1 MKQTIRIKV
10 ENGMILFLAVLSAVL
25 FALTFVPS
33 WTVEYQVM
41 TFLEMGRMVQR
52 AFSLI
57 LFFLS
62 FQLKKRKHS
71 AWKITMFVLILSIL
85 RCIPELGESPTH
97 RIAFVVDGLLLIGF
111 GIFRTDFCCPASKRS
126 RQEALLFLGASI
138 VGILINAGLGYHYLK
153 LAAQPSGSTVS
164 FWESFCKGAGM
175 IFGINGD
182 VMMSGADGI
191 GLIANPWAQRAESL
205 IFWFSWGCLLAAVLY
220 AVRPWLEAPSDSR
233 DIQHARTLLHLYGK
247 NPCSYLTLEEDKTL
261 YFGKK
266 VDGVI
271 PYGTVDDTV
280 IVNGDPVCADENFGA
295 LLAEFKEFCQK
306 SAYKLFFLG
315 LTDEYLEEYKKQGFG
330 IVKAGEEA
338 RFKLT
343 DYEISGKKGAK
354 MRMNINHA
362 VKAGITIKEYR
373 INEKRD
379 PEIEAGLMRV
389 SEEWLSEKKSGL
401 LTFTMGTVGLEN
413 PMDRRYFYAET
424 AEGKIVAF
432 VVFVPF
438 MAGNGY
444 MADVTRH
451 GNDAPGGVMETIIY
465 QAFQAFKEEG
475 IAYGSLGVAPLT
487 GLDGKSANPIEK
499 LLRFVYDNLNA
510 CYGFRDLYRAKEKY
524 SPTEWVPSYYAY
536 LPKVPTPDMFYA
548 VVKIQNPQ
556 GIMDYVRS
564 FLKERFQRK
573 KDERHSERQHS
584 EGQHSE
590 GQNKGQGK
598 GQDSGKS

>member
-10 ENGMILFLAVLSAVL
+10 EDGMILFLAVLSVIL
-25 FALTFVPS
+25 FGLTFVPA
-33 WTVEYQVM
+33 WTVEYRVM

-52 AFSLI
+52 AFSVI

-71 AWKITMFVLILSIL
+71 AWKITVFVLILSLL
-85 RCIPELGESPTH
+85 RCMAELTESPTH
-97 RIAFVVDGLLLIGF
+97 RIAFVINGLLLIGF
-111 GIFRTDFCCPASKRS
+111 CVFRTDFCCPASKRS
-126 RQEALLFLGASI
+126 RQQAMVLFGVSLA
-138 VGILINAGLGYHYLK
+138 GILINAGLGYHYLK
-153 LAAQPSGSTVS
+153 LAVQPNGGSVS
-164 FWESFCKGAGM
+164 FWQSLLEGAGM
-175 IFGINGD
+175 IFG
-182 VMMSGADGI
+182 MSVSPVTS
-191 GLIANPWAQRAESL
+191 PWAQRAEPV
-205 IFWFSWGCLLAAVLY
+205 IFWFSWGCMLASVLY
-220 AVRPWLEAPSDSR
+220 AVRPWLEAPSDGR

-261 YFGKK
+261 YFGKS

-280 IVNGDPVCADENFGA
+280 IVNGDPICADENFGT
-295 LLAEFKEFCQK
+295 LLAEFREFCQK

-315 LTDEYLEEYKKQGFG
+315 LTDDYLEEYKKQGFG

-338 RFKLT
+338 RFKLA

-362 VKAGITIKEYR
+362 TKAGITIKEYR
-373 INEKRD
+373 IGEQRD
-379 PEIEAGLMRV
+379 PEIEAGLTRV
-389 SEEWLSEKKSGL
+389 SDEWLSEKKSGL
-401 LTFTMGTVGLEN
+401 LTFTMGTVGLDN
-413 PMDRRYFYAET
+413 PMDRRYFYAQTE
-424 AEGKIVAF
+424 AGKIVAF

-475 IAYGSLGVAPLT
+475 IEYGSLGVAPLT
-487 GLDGKSANPIEK
+487 GLDEKSANPIEK
-499 LLRFVYDNLNA
+499 LLRFIYDNLNA

-556 GIMDYVRS
+556 GVMDYVRS

-573 KDERHSERQHS
+573 QDKKEERKQES
-584 EGQHSE
+584 
-590 GQNKGQGK
+590 K
-598 GQDSGKS
+598 

>member
-10 ENGMILFLAVLSAVL
+10 ENGMILFLAVLSVIL
-25 FALTFVPS
+25 FGLTFVPA
-33 WTVEYQVM
+33 WTVEYRVM

-52 AFSLI
+52 AFSVI

-71 AWKITMFVLILSIL
+71 AWKITVFVLILSLL
-85 RCIPELGESPTH
+85 RCMAELAESPTH
-97 RIAFVVDGLLLIGF
+97 RIAFVINGLLVIGF
-111 GIFRTDFCCPASKRS
+111 CIFRTDFCCPASKRS
-126 RQEALLFLGASI
+126 RQQAMVLFGVSL

-153 LAAQPSGSTVS
+153 LAVQPNGGSVS
-164 FWESFCKGAGM
+164 FWQSLVEGAGM
-175 IFGINGD
+175 IFG
-182 VMMSGADGI
+182 MSVSPVTS
-191 GLIANPWAQRAESL
+191 PWAQRAEPV
-205 IFWFSWGCLLAAVLY
+205 IFWFSWGCMLASVLY

-261 YFGKK
+261 YFGKN

-280 IVNGDPVCADENFGA
+280 IVNGDPICADENFGT
-295 LLAEFKEFCQK
+295 LLAEFREFCQK

-315 LTDEYLEEYKKQGFG
+315 LTDDYLEEYKKQGFG

-338 RFKLT
+338 RFKLS

-362 VKAGITIKEYR
+362 TKAGITIKEYR
-373 INEKRD
+373 ISEQRD
-379 PEIEAGLMRV
+379 PEIEAGLTRV
-389 SEEWLSEKKSGL
+389 SDEWLSEKKSGL

-413 PMDRRYFYAET
+413 PMDRRYFYAQTE
-424 AEGKIVAF
+424 AGKIVAF

-475 IAYGSLGVAPLT
+475 IEYGSLGVAPLT
-487 GLDGKSANPIEK
+487 GLDEKSANPIEK

-573 KDERHSERQHS
+573 QDKKDERKQES
-584 EGQHSE
+584 
-590 GQNKGQGK
+590 K
-598 GQDSGKS
+598 

>member
-10 ENGMILFLAVLSAVL
+10 ENGMILFLAVLSVIL
-25 FALTFVPS
+25 FGLTFVPA
-33 WTVEYQVM
+33 WTVEYRVM

-52 AFSLI
+52 AFSVI

-71 AWKITMFVLILSIL
+71 AWKITVFVLILSLL
-85 RCIPELGESPTH
+85 RCMAELTESPTH
-97 RIAFVVDGLLLIGF
+97 RIAFVINGLLLIGF
-111 GIFRTDFCCPASKRS
+111 CVFRTDFCCPASKRS
-126 RQEALLFLGASI
+126 RQEAMVLFGVSLA
-138 VGILINAGLGYHYLK
+138 GILINAGLGYHYLK
-153 LAAQPSGSTVS
+153 LAVQPNGGSVS
-164 FWESFCKGAGM
+164 FWQSLLEGAGM
-175 IFGINGD
+175 IFG
-182 VMMSGADGI
+182 MSVSPVTS
-191 GLIANPWAQRAESL
+191 PWAQRAEPV
-205 IFWFSWGCLLAAVLY
+205 IFWFSWGCMLASVLY
-220 AVRPWLEAPSDSR
+220 AVRPWLEAPSDGR

-261 YFGKK
+261 YFGKS

-280 IVNGDPVCADENFGA
+280 IVNGDPICADENFGT
-295 LLAEFKEFCQK
+295 LLAEFREFCQK

-315 LTDEYLEEYKKQGFG
+315 LTDDYLEEYKKQGFG

-338 RFKLT
+338 RFKLA

-362 VKAGITIKEYR
+362 TKAGITIKEYR
-373 INEKRD
+373 IGEQRD
-379 PEIEAGLMRV
+379 PEIEAGLTRV
-389 SEEWLSEKKSGL
+389 SDEWLSEKKSGL
-401 LTFTMGTVGLEN
+401 LTFTMGTVGLDN
-413 PMDRRYFYAET
+413 PMDRRYFYAQTE
-424 AEGKIVAF
+424 AGKIVAF

-465 QAFQAFKEEG
+465 QAFQAFKKDG
-475 IAYGSLGVAPLT
+475 IEYGSLGVAPLT
-487 GLDGKSANPIEK
+487 GLDEKSANPIEK
-499 LLRFVYDNLNA
+499 LLRFIYDNLNA

-556 GIMDYVRS
+556 GVMDYVRS

-573 KDERHSERQHS
+573 QDKKEERKQES
-584 EGQHSE
+584 
-590 GQNKGQGK
+590 K
-598 GQDSGKS
+598 

>member
-1 MKQTIRIKV
+1 MTTVKQTVRIKV
-10 ENGMILFLAVLSAVL
+10 ENGMILFLAVLSVIL
-25 FALTFVPS
+25 FGLTFVPA
-33 WTVEYQVM
+33 WTVEYRVM

-52 AFSLI
+52 AFSVI

-71 AWKITMFVLILSIL
+71 AWKITVFVLILSIL
-85 RCIPELGESPTH
+85 RCMAELRESPTH
-97 RIAFVVDGLLLIGF
+97 RLAFAVNLLLLVGF
-111 GIFRTDFCCPASKRS
+111 AAFRTDFCCPASKRS
-126 RQEALLFLGASI
+126 RQQALALFGASLAGTL
-138 VGILINAGLGYHYLK
+138 VNAGLGYHYLK
-153 LAAQPSGSTVS
+153 LASQPDGAGVS
-164 FWESFCKGAGM
+164 LWQSFCEGAGM
-175 IFGINGD
+175 IFGMTSNT
-182 VMMSGADGI
+182 
-191 GLIANPWAQRAESL
+191 IAGPWGQRAETL

-261 YFGKK
+261 YFGKT

-280 IVNGDPVCADENFGA
+280 IVNGDPVCADGDFGA
-295 LLAEFKEFCQK
+295 LLAEFRQFCQK

-338 RFKLT
+338 RFKLS

-373 INEKRD
+373 ISEKRD
-379 PEIEAGLMRV
+379 PKIEEGLMRV

-438 MAGNGY
+438 LAGNGY

-451 GNDAPGGVMETIIY
+451 GKDAPGGVMETIIY
-465 QAFQAFKEEG
+465 QAFQAFREEG
-475 IAYGSLGVAPLT
+475 IGYGSLGVAPLT

-573 KDERHSERQHS
+573 QKNEKKN
-584 EGQHSE
+584 G
-590 GQNKGQGK
+590 
-598 GQDSGKS
+598 

>member
-1 MKQTIRIKV
+1 MITVKQTIRIKV
-10 ENGMILFLAVLSAVL
+10 ENGMILFLAVLSVIL
-25 FALTFVPS
+25 FGLTFVPA
-33 WTVEYQVM
+33 WTVEYRVM

-52 AFSLI
+52 AFSVI

-71 AWKITMFVLILSIL
+71 AWKITVFVLILSLL
-85 RCIPELGESPTH
+85 RCMAELTESPTH
-97 RIAFVVDGLLLIGF
+97 RIAFVINGLLLIGF
-111 GIFRTDFCCPASKRS
+111 CVFRTDFCCPASKRS
-126 RQEALLFLGASI
+126 GQQAMVLFGVSLA
-138 VGILINAGLGYHYLK
+138 GILINAGLGYHYLK
-153 LAAQPSGSTVS
+153 LAVQPNGGSVS
-164 FWESFCKGAGM
+164 FWQSLLEGAGM
-175 IFGINGD
+175 IFG
-182 VMMSGADGI
+182 MSVSPVTS
-191 GLIANPWAQRAESL
+191 PWAQRAEPV
-205 IFWFSWGCLLAAVLY
+205 IFWLSWGCMLASVLY
-220 AVRPWLEAPSDSR
+220 AVRPWLEAPSDGR

-261 YFGKK
+261 YFGKS

-280 IVNGDPVCADENFGA
+280 IVNGDPICADENFGT
-295 LLAEFKEFCQK
+295 LLAEFREFCQK

-315 LTDEYLEEYKKQGFG
+315 LTDDYLEEYKKQGFG

-338 RFKLT
+338 RFKLA

-362 VKAGITIKEYR
+362 TKAGITIKEYR
-373 INEKRD
+373 IGEQRD
-379 PEIEAGLMRV
+379 PEIEAGLTRV
-389 SEEWLSEKKSGL
+389 SDEWLSEKKSGL
-401 LTFTMGTVGLEN
+401 LTFTMGTVGLDN
-413 PMDRRYFYAET
+413 PMDRRYFYAQTE
-424 AEGKIVAF
+424 AGKIVAF

-475 IAYGSLGVAPLT
+475 IEYGSLGVAPLT
-487 GLDGKSANPIEK
+487 GLDEKSANPIEK
-499 LLRFVYDNLNA
+499 LLRFIYDNLNA

-556 GIMDYVRS
+556 GVMDYVRS

-573 KDERHSERQHS
+573 QDKKEERKQES
-584 EGQHSE
+584 
-590 GQNKGQGK
+590 K
-598 GQDSGKS
+598 

>member
-1 MKQTIRIKV
+1 MITVKQTIRIKV
-10 ENGMILFLAVLSAVL
+10 ENGMILFLAVLSVIL
-25 FALTFVPS
+25 FGLTFVPA
-33 WTVEYQVM
+33 WTVEYRVM

-52 AFSLI
+52 AFSVI

-71 AWKITMFVLILSIL
+71 AWKITVFVLILSLL
-85 RCIPELGESPTH
+85 RCMAELTESPTH
-97 RIAFVVDGLLLIGF
+97 RIAFVINELLLIGF
-111 GIFRTDFCCPASKRS
+111 CVFRTDFCCPASKRS
-126 RQEALLFLGASI
+126 RQQAMVLFGVSLA
-138 VGILINAGLGYHYLK
+138 GILINAGLGYHYLK
-153 LAAQPSGSTVS
+153 LAVQPNGGSVS
-164 FWESFCKGAGM
+164 FWQSLLAGAGM
-175 IFGINGD
+175 IFG
-182 VMMSGADGI
+182 MSVSPVTS
-191 GLIANPWAQRAESL
+191 PWAQRAEPV
-205 IFWFSWGCLLAAVLY
+205 IFWFSWGCMLASVLY
-220 AVRPWLEAPSDSR
+220 AVRPWLEAPSDGR

-261 YFGKK
+261 YFGKS

-280 IVNGDPVCADENFGA
+280 IVNGDPICADENFGT
-295 LLAEFKEFCQK
+295 LLAEFREFCQK

-315 LTDEYLEEYKKQGFG
+315 LTDDYLEEYKKQGFG

-338 RFKLT
+338 RFKLA

-362 VKAGITIKEYR
+362 TKAGITIKEYR
-373 INEKRD
+373 IGEQRD
-379 PEIEAGLMRV
+379 PEIEAGLTRV
-389 SEEWLSEKKSGL
+389 SDEWLSEKKSGL
-401 LTFTMGTVGLEN
+401 LTFTMGTVGLDN
-413 PMDRRYFYAET
+413 PMDRRYFYAQTE
-424 AEGKIVAF
+424 AGKIVAF

-475 IAYGSLGVAPLT
+475 IEYGSLGVAPLT
-487 GLDGKSANPIEK
+487 GLDEKSANPIEK
-499 LLRFVYDNLNA
+499 LLRFIYDNLNA

-556 GIMDYVRS
+556 GVMDYVRS

-573 KDERHSERQHS
+573 QDKKEERKQES
-584 EGQHSE
+584 
-590 GQNKGQGK
+590 K
-598 GQDSGKS
+598 

>member
-1 MKQTIRIKV
+1 MITVKQTIRIKV
-10 ENGMILFLAVLSAVL
+10 ENGMILFLAVLSVIL
-25 FALTFVPS
+25 FGLTFVPA
-33 WTVEYQVM
+33 WTVEYRVM

-52 AFSLI
+52 AFSVI

-71 AWKITMFVLILSIL
+71 AWKITVFVLILSLL
-85 RCIPELGESPTH
+85 RCMAELTESPTH
-97 RIAFVVDGLLLIGF
+97 RIAFVINGLLLIGF
-111 GIFRTDFCCPASKRS
+111 CVFRTDFCCPASKRS
-126 RQEALLFLGASI
+126 RQQAMVLFGVSLA
-138 VGILINAGLGYHYLK
+138 GILINAGLGYHYLK
-153 LAAQPSGSTVS
+153 LAVQPNGGSVS
-164 FWESFCKGAGM
+164 FWQSLLAGAGM
-175 IFGINGD
+175 IFG
-182 VMMSGADGI
+182 MSVSPVTS
-191 GLIANPWAQRAESL
+191 PWAQRAEPV
-205 IFWFSWGCLLAAVLY
+205 IFWFSWGCMLASVLY
-220 AVRPWLEAPSDSR
+220 AVRPWLEAPSDGR

-247 NPCSYLTLEEDKTL
+247 NPCSYLTREEDKTL
-261 YFGKK
+261 YFGKS

-280 IVNGDPVCADENFGA
+280 IVNGDPICADENFGT
-295 LLAEFKEFCQK
+295 LLAEFREFCQK

-315 LTDEYLEEYKKQGFG
+315 LTDDYLEEYKKQGFG

-338 RFKLT
+338 RFKLA

-362 VKAGITIKEYR
+362 TKAGITIKEYR
-373 INEKRD
+373 IGEQRD
-379 PEIEAGLMRV
+379 PEIEAGLTRV
-389 SEEWLSEKKSGL
+389 SDEWLSEKKSGL
-401 LTFTMGTVGLEN
+401 LTFTMGTVGLDN
-413 PMDRRYFYAET
+413 PMDRRYFYAQTE
-424 AEGKIVAF
+424 AGKIVAF

-475 IAYGSLGVAPLT
+475 IEYGSLGVAPLT
-487 GLDGKSANPIEK
+487 GLDEKSANPIEK
-499 LLRFVYDNLNA
+499 LLRFIYDNLNA

-556 GIMDYVRS
+556 GVMDYVRS

-573 KDERHSERQHS
+573 QDKKEERKQES
-584 EGQHSE
+584 
-590 GQNKGQGK
+590 K
-598 GQDSGKS
+598 

>member
-10 ENGMILFLAVLSAVL
+10 ENGMILFLAVLSVIL
-25 FALTFVPS
+25 FGLTFVPA
-33 WTVEYQVM
+33 WTVEYRVM

-52 AFSLI
+52 AFSVI

-71 AWKITMFVLILSIL
+71 AWKITVFVLILSLL
-85 RCIPELGESPTH
+85 RCMAELTESPTH
-97 RIAFVVDGLLLIGF
+97 RIAFVINGLLLIGF
-111 GIFRTDFCCPASKRS
+111 CVFWTDFCCPASKRS
-126 RQEALLFLGASI
+126 RQQAMVLFGVSLA
-138 VGILINAGLGYHYLK
+138 GILINAGLGYHYLK
-153 LAAQPSGSTVS
+153 LAVQPNGGSVS
-164 FWESFCKGAGM
+164 FWQSLLEGAGM
-175 IFGINGD
+175 IFG
-182 VMMSGADGI
+182 MSVSPVTS
-191 GLIANPWAQRAESL
+191 PWAQRAEPV
-205 IFWFSWGCLLAAVLY
+205 IFWFSWGCMLASVLY
-220 AVRPWLEAPSDSR
+220 AVRPWLEAPSDGR

-261 YFGKK
+261 YFGKS

-280 IVNGDPVCADENFGA
+280 IVNGDPICADENFGT
-295 LLAEFKEFCQK
+295 LLAEFREFCQK

-315 LTDEYLEEYKKQGFG
+315 LTDDYLEEYKKQGFG

-338 RFKLT
+338 RFKLA

-362 VKAGITIKEYR
+362 TKAGITIKEYR
-373 INEKRD
+373 IGEQRD
-379 PEIEAGLMRV
+379 PEIEAGLTRV
-389 SEEWLSEKKSGL
+389 SDEWLSEKKSGL
-401 LTFTMGTVGLEN
+401 LTFTMGTVGLDN
-413 PMDRRYFYAET
+413 PMDRRYFYAQTE
-424 AEGKIVAF
+424 AGKIVAF

-475 IAYGSLGVAPLT
+475 IEYGSLGVAPLT
-487 GLDGKSANPIEK
+487 GLDEKSANPIEK
-499 LLRFVYDNLNA
+499 LLRFIYDNLNA

-556 GIMDYVRS
+556 GVMDYVRS

-573 KDERHSERQHS
+573 QDKKEERKQES
-584 EGQHSE
+584 
-590 GQNKGQGK
+590 K
-598 GQDSGKS
+598 

>member
-1 MKQTIRIKV
+1 MITVKQTIRIKV
-10 ENGMILFLAVLSAVL
+10 ENGMILFLVVLSVIL
-25 FALTFVPS
+25 FGLTFVPA
-33 WTVEYQVM
+33 WTVEYRVM

-52 AFSLI
+52 AFSVI

-71 AWKITMFVLILSIL
+71 AWKITVFVLILSLL
-85 RCIPELGESPTH
+85 RCMAELTESPTH
-97 RIAFVVDGLLLIGF
+97 RIAFVINGLLLIGF
-111 GIFRTDFCCPASKRS
+111 CVFRTDFCCPASKRS
-126 RQEALLFLGASI
+126 RQQAMVLFGVSLA
-138 VGILINAGLGYHYLK
+138 GILINAGLGYHYLK
-153 LAAQPSGSTVS
+153 LAVQPNGGSVS
-164 FWESFCKGAGM
+164 FWQSLLEGAGM
-175 IFGINGD
+175 IFG
-182 VMMSGADGI
+182 MSVSPVTS
-191 GLIANPWAQRAESL
+191 PWAQRAEPV
-205 IFWFSWGCLLAAVLY
+205 IFWFSWGCMLASVLY
-220 AVRPWLEAPSDSR
+220 AVRPWLEAPSDGR

-261 YFGKK
+261 YFGKS

-280 IVNGDPVCADENFGA
+280 IVNGDPICADENFGT
-295 LLAEFKEFCQK
+295 LLAEFREFCQK

-315 LTDEYLEEYKKQGFG
+315 LTDDYLEEYKKQGFG

-338 RFKLT
+338 RFKLA

-362 VKAGITIKEYR
+362 TKAGITIKEYR
-373 INEKRD
+373 IGEQRD
-379 PEIEAGLMRV
+379 PEIEAGLTRV
-389 SEEWLSEKKSGL
+389 SDEWLSEKKSGL
-401 LTFTMGTVGLEN
+401 LTFTMGTVGLDN
-413 PMDRRYFYAET
+413 PMDRRYFYAQTE
-424 AEGKIVAF
+424 AGKIVAF

-475 IAYGSLGVAPLT
+475 IEYGSLGVAPLT
-487 GLDGKSANPIEK
+487 GLDEKSANPIEK
-499 LLRFVYDNLNA
+499 LLRFIYDNLNA

-556 GIMDYVRS
+556 GVMDYVRS

-573 KDERHSERQHS
+573 QDKKEERKQES
-584 EGQHSE
+584 
-590 GQNKGQGK
+590 K
-598 GQDSGKS
+598 

>member
-10 ENGMILFLAVLSAVL
+10 ENGMILFLAVLSVIL
-25 FALTFVPS
+25 FGLTFVPA
-33 WTVEYQVM
+33 WTVEYRVM

-52 AFSLI
+52 AFSVI

-71 AWKITMFVLILSIL
+71 AWKITVFVLILSLL
-85 RCIPELGESPTH
+85 RCMAELTESPTH
-97 RIAFVVDGLLLIGF
+97 RIAFVINGLLLIGF
-111 GIFRTDFCCPASKRS
+111 CVFRTDFCCPASKRS
-126 RQEALLFLGASI
+126 RQEAMVLFGVSL

-153 LAAQPSGSTVS
+153 LAVQPNGGSVS
-164 FWESFCKGAGM
+164 FWQSLLEGAGM
-175 IFGINGD
+175 IFG
-182 VMMSGADGI
+182 MSVSPVTS
-191 GLIANPWAQRAESL
+191 PWAQRAEPV
-205 IFWFSWGCLLAAVLY
+205 IFWFSWGCMLASVLY
-220 AVRPWLEAPSDSR
+220 AVRPWLEAPSDGR

-261 YFGKK
+261 YFGKSI
-266 VDGVI
+266 DGVI

-280 IVNGDPVCADENFGA
+280 IVNGDPICADENFGT
-295 LLAEFKEFCQK
+295 LLAEFREFCQK

-315 LTDEYLEEYKKQGFG
+315 LTDDYLEEYKKQGFG

-338 RFKLT
+338 RFKLA

-362 VKAGITIKEYR
+362 TKAGITIKEYR
-373 INEKRD
+373 IGEQRD
-379 PEIEAGLMRV
+379 PEIEAGLTRV
-389 SEEWLSEKKSGL
+389 SDEWLSEKKSGL
-401 LTFTMGTVGLEN
+401 LTFTMGTVGLDN
-413 PMDRRYFYAET
+413 PMDRRYFYAQTE
-424 AEGKIVAF
+424 AGKIVAF

-475 IAYGSLGVAPLT
+475 IEYGSLGVAPLT
-487 GLDGKSANPIEK
+487 GLDEKRANPIEK
-499 LLRFVYDNLNA
+499 LLRFIYDNLNA

-556 GIMDYVRS
+556 GVMDYVRS

-573 KDERHSERQHS
+573 QDKKEERKQES
-584 EGQHSE
+584 
-590 GQNKGQGK
+590 K
-598 GQDSGKS
+598 

>member
-1 MKQTIRIKV
+1 
-10 ENGMILFLAVLSAVL
+10 
-25 FALTFVPS
+25 
-33 WTVEYQVM
+33 M

-52 AFSLI
+52 AFSVI

-71 AWKITMFVLILSIL
+71 AWKITVFVLILSLL
-85 RCIPELGESPTH
+85 RCMAELTESPTH
-97 RIAFVVDGLLLIGF
+97 RIAFVINGLLLIGF
-111 GIFRTDFCCPASKRS
+111 CVFRTDFCCPASKRS
-126 RQEALLFLGASI
+126 RQQAMVLFGVSLA
-138 VGILINAGLGYHYLK
+138 GILINAGLGYHYLK
-153 LAAQPSGSTVS
+153 LAVQPNGGSVS
-164 FWESFCKGAGM
+164 FWQSLLAGAGM
-175 IFGINGD
+175 IFG
-182 VMMSGADGI
+182 MSVSPVTS
-191 GLIANPWAQRAESL
+191 PWAQRAEPV
-205 IFWFSWGCLLAAVLY
+205 IFWFSWGCMLASVLY
-220 AVRPWLEAPSDSR
+220 AVRPWLEAPSDGR

-261 YFGKK
+261 YFGKS

-280 IVNGDPVCADENFGA
+280 IVNGDPICADENFGT
-295 LLAEFKEFCQK
+295 LLAEFREFCQK

-315 LTDEYLEEYKKQGFG
+315 LTDDYLEEYKKQGFG

-338 RFKLT
+338 RFKLA

-362 VKAGITIKEYR
+362 TKAGITIKEYR
-373 INEKRD
+373 IGEQRD
-379 PEIEAGLMRV
+379 PEIEAGLTRV
-389 SEEWLSEKKSGL
+389 SDEWLSEKKSGL
-401 LTFTMGTVGLEN
+401 LTFTMGTVGLDN
-413 PMDRRYFYAET
+413 PMDRRYFYAQTE
-424 AEGKIVAF
+424 AGKIVAF

-475 IAYGSLGVAPLT
+475 IEYGSLGVAPLT
-487 GLDGKSANPIEK
+487 GLDEKSANPIEK
-499 LLRFVYDNLNA
+499 LLRFIYDNLNA

-556 GIMDYVRS
+556 GVMDYVRS

-573 KDERHSERQHS
+573 QDKKEERKQES
-584 EGQHSE
+584 
-590 GQNKGQGK
+590 K
-598 GQDSGKS
+598 

>member
-10 ENGMILFLAVLSAVL
+10 ENGMILFLAVLSVIL
-25 FALTFVPS
+25 FGLTFVPA
-33 WTVEYQVM
+33 WTVEYRVM

-52 AFSLI
+52 AFSVI

-71 AWKITMFVLILSIL
+71 AWKITVFVLILSLL
-85 RCIPELGESPTH
+85 RCMAELTESPTH
-97 RIAFVVDGLLLIGF
+97 RIAFVINGLLLIGF
-111 GIFRTDFCCPASKRS
+111 CVFRTDFCCPASKRS
-126 RQEALLFLGASI
+126 RQQAMVLFGVSLA
-138 VGILINAGLGYHYLK
+138 GILINAGLGYHYLK
-153 LAAQPSGSTVS
+153 LAVQPNGGSVS
-164 FWESFCKGAGM
+164 FWQSLLEGAGM
-175 IFGINGD
+175 IFG
-182 VMMSGADGI
+182 MSVSPVTS
-191 GLIANPWAQRAESL
+191 PWAQRAEPV
-205 IFWFSWGCLLAAVLY
+205 IFWFSWGCMLASVLY
-220 AVRPWLEAPSDSR
+220 AVRPWLEAPSDGR

-261 YFGKK
+261 YFGKR

-280 IVNGDPVCADENFGA
+280 IVNGDPICADENFGT
-295 LLAEFKEFCQK
+295 LLAEFREFCQK

-315 LTDEYLEEYKKQGFG
+315 LTDDYLEEYKKQGFG

-338 RFKLT
+338 RFKLA

-362 VKAGITIKEYR
+362 TKAGITIKEYR
-373 INEKRD
+373 IGEQRD
-379 PEIEAGLMRV
+379 PEIEAGLTRV
-389 SEEWLSEKKSGL
+389 SDEWLSEKKSGL
-401 LTFTMGTVGLEN
+401 LTFTMGTVGLDN
-413 PMDRRYFYAET
+413 PMDRRYFYAQTE
-424 AEGKIVAF
+424 AGKIVAF

-475 IAYGSLGVAPLT
+475 IEYGSLGVAPLT
-487 GLDGKSANPIEK
+487 GLDEKSANPIEK
-499 LLRFVYDNLNA
+499 LLRFIYDNLNA

-556 GIMDYVRS
+556 GVMDYVRS

-573 KDERHSERQHS
+573 QDKKEERKQES
-584 EGQHSE
+584 
-590 GQNKGQGK
+590 K
-598 GQDSGKS
+598 

>member
-1 MKQTIRIKV
+1 MITVKKTIRIKV
-10 ENGMILFLAVLSAVL
+10 ENGMILFLAVLSVIL
-25 FALTFVPS
+25 FGLTFVPA
-33 WTVEYQVM
+33 WTVEYRVM

-52 AFSLI
+52 AFSVI

-71 AWKITMFVLILSIL
+71 AWKITVFVLILSLL
-85 RCIPELGESPTH
+85 RCMAELTESPTH
-97 RIAFVVDGLLLIGF
+97 RIAFVINGLLLIGF
-111 GIFRTDFCCPASKRS
+111 CVFRTDFCCPASKRS
-126 RQEALLFLGASI
+126 RQQAMVLFGVSLA
-138 VGILINAGLGYHYLK
+138 GILINAGLGYHYLK
-153 LAAQPSGSTVS
+153 LAVQPNGGSVS
-164 FWESFCKGAGM
+164 FWQSLLEGAGM
-175 IFGINGD
+175 IFG
-182 VMMSGADGI
+182 MSVSPVTS
-191 GLIANPWAQRAESL
+191 PWAQRAEPV
-205 IFWFSWGCLLAAVLY
+205 IFWFSWGCMLASVLY
-220 AVRPWLEAPSDSR
+220 AVRPWLEAPSDGR

-261 YFGKK
+261 YFGKS

-280 IVNGDPVCADENFGA
+280 IVNGDPICADENFGT
-295 LLAEFKEFCQK
+295 LLAEFREFCQK

-315 LTDEYLEEYKKQGFG
+315 LTDDYLEEYKKQGFG

-338 RFKLT
+338 RFKLA

-362 VKAGITIKEYR
+362 TKAGITIKEYR
-373 INEKRD
+373 IGEQRD
-379 PEIEAGLMRV
+379 PEIEAGLTRV
-389 SEEWLSEKKSGL
+389 SDEWLSEKKSGL
-401 LTFTMGTVGLEN
+401 LTFTMGTVGLDN
-413 PMDRRYFYAET
+413 PMDRRYFYAQTE
-424 AEGKIVAF
+424 AGKIVAF

-475 IAYGSLGVAPLT
+475 IEYGSLGVAPLT
-487 GLDGKSANPIEK
+487 GLDEKSANPIEK
-499 LLRFVYDNLNA
+499 LLRFIYDNLNA

-556 GIMDYVRS
+556 GVMDYVRS

-573 KDERHSERQHS
+573 QDKKEERKQES
-584 EGQHSE
+584 
-590 GQNKGQGK
+590 K
-598 GQDSGKS
+598 

>member
-10 ENGMILFLAVLSAVL
+10 ENGMILFLAVLSVIL
-25 FALTFVPS
+25 FGLTFVPA
-33 WTVEYQVM
+33 WTVEYRVM

-52 AFSLI
+52 AFSVI

-71 AWKITMFVLILSIL
+71 AWKITVFVLILSLL
-85 RCIPELGESPTH
+85 RCMAELTESPTH
-97 RIAFVVDGLLLIGF
+97 RIAFVINGLLLIGF
-111 GIFRTDFCCPASKRS
+111 CVFRTDFCCPASKRS
-126 RQEALLFLGASI
+126 RQEAMVLFGVSL

-153 LAAQPSGSTVS
+153 LAVQPNGGSVS
-164 FWESFCKGAGM
+164 FWQSLLEGAGM
-175 IFGINGD
+175 IFG
-182 VMMSGADGI
+182 MSVSPVTS
-191 GLIANPWAQRAESL
+191 PWAQRAEPV
-205 IFWFSWGCLLAAVLY
+205 IFWFSWGCMLASVLY
-220 AVRPWLEAPSDSR
+220 AVRPWLEAPSDGR

-261 YFGKK
+261 YFGKSI
-266 VDGVI
+266 DGVI

-280 IVNGDPVCADENFGA
+280 IVNGDPICADENFGT
-295 LLAEFKEFCQK
+295 LLAEFREFCQK

-315 LTDEYLEEYKKQGFG
+315 LTDDYLEEYKKQGFG

-338 RFKLT
+338 RFKLA

-362 VKAGITIKEYR
+362 TKAGITIKEYR
-373 INEKRD
+373 IGEQRD
-379 PEIEAGLMRV
+379 PEIEAGLTRV
-389 SEEWLSEKKSGL
+389 SDEWLSEKKSGL
-401 LTFTMGTVGLEN
+401 LTFTMGTVGLDN
-413 PMDRRYFYAET
+413 PMDRRYFYAQTE
-424 AEGKIVAF
+424 AGKIVAF

-475 IAYGSLGVAPLT
+475 IEYGSLGVAPLT
-487 GLDGKSANPIEK
+487 RLDEKSANPIEK
-499 LLRFVYDNLNA
+499 LLRFIYDNLNA

-556 GIMDYVRS
+556 GVMDYVRS

-573 KDERHSERQHS
+573 QDKKEERKQES
-584 EGQHSE
+584 
-590 GQNKGQGK
+590 K
-598 GQDSGKS
+598 

>member
-10 ENGMILFLAVLSAVL
+10 ENGMILFLAVLSVIL
-25 FALTFVPS
+25 FGLTFVPA
-33 WTVEYQVM
+33 WTVEYRVM

-52 AFSLI
+52 AFSVI

-71 AWKITMFVLILSIL
+71 AWKITVFVLILSLL
-85 RCIPELGESPTH
+85 RCMAELTESPTH
-97 RIAFVVDGLLLIGF
+97 RIAFVINGLLLIGF
-111 GIFRTDFCCPASKRS
+111 CVFRTDFCCPASKRS
-126 RQEALLFLGASI
+126 RQQAMVLFGVSLA
-138 VGILINAGLGYHYLK
+138 GILINAGLGYHYLK
-153 LAAQPSGSTVS
+153 LAVQPNGGSVS
-164 FWESFCKGAGM
+164 FWQSLLEGAGM
-175 IFGINGD
+175 IFG
-182 VMMSGADGI
+182 MSVSPVTS
-191 GLIANPWAQRAESL
+191 PWAQRAEPV
-205 IFWFSWGCLLAAVLY
+205 IFWFSWGCMLASVLY
-220 AVRPWLEAPSDSR
+220 AVRPWLEAPSDGR

-261 YFGKK
+261 YFGKS

-280 IVNGDPVCADENFGA
+280 IVNGDPICADENFGT
-295 LLAEFKEFCQK
+295 LLAEFREFCQK

-315 LTDEYLEEYKKQGFG
+315 LTDDYLEEYKKQGFG

-338 RFKLT
+338 RFKLA

-362 VKAGITIKEYR
+362 TKAGITIKEYR
-373 INEKRD
+373 IGEQRD
-379 PEIEAGLMRV
+379 PEIEAGLTRV
-389 SEEWLSEKKSGL
+389 SDEWLSEKKSGL
-401 LTFTMGTVGLEN
+401 LTFTMGTVGLDN
-413 PMDRRYFYAET
+413 PMDRRYFYAQTE
-424 AEGKIVAF
+424 AGKIVAF

-475 IAYGSLGVAPLT
+475 IEYGSLGVAPLT
-487 GLDGKSANPIEK
+487 GLDEKSANPIEK
-499 LLRFVYDNLNA
+499 LLRFIYDNLNA

-556 GIMDYVRS
+556 GVMDYVRS

-573 KDERHSERQHS
+573 QDKKEERKQES
-584 EGQHSE
+584 
-590 GQNKGQGK
+590 K
-598 GQDSGKS
+598 

>member
-10 ENGMILFLAVLSAVL
+10 ENGMILFLAILSVIL
-25 FALTFVPS
+25 FGLTFVPA
-33 WTVEYQVM
+33 WTVEYRVM

-52 AFSLI
+52 AFSVI

-71 AWKITMFVLILSIL
+71 AWKITVFVLILSLL
-85 RCIPELGESPTH
+85 RCMAELAESPTH
-97 RIAFVVDGLLLIGF
+97 RIAFVINGLLVIGF
-111 GIFRTDFCCPASKRS
+111 CIFRTDFCCPASKRS
-126 RQEALLFLGASI
+126 RQQAMVLFGVSL

-153 LAAQPSGSTVS
+153 LAVQPNGGSVS
-164 FWESFCKGAGM
+164 FWQSLAEGAGM
-175 IFGINGD
+175 IFG
-182 VMMSGADGI
+182 MSVSPVTS
-191 GLIANPWAQRAESL
+191 PWAQRAEPV
-205 IFWFSWGCLLAAVLY
+205 IFWFSWGCMLASVLY

-261 YFGKK
+261 YFGKS

-280 IVNGDPVCADENFGA
+280 IVNGDPICADEDFGT
-295 LLAEFKEFCQK
+295 LLAEFREFCQK

-315 LTDEYLEEYKKQGFG
+315 LTDDYLEEYKKQGFG

-338 RFKLT
+338 RFKLS

-362 VKAGITIKEYR
+362 TKAGITIKEYR
-373 INEKRD
+373 ISEQRD
-379 PEIEAGLMRV
+379 PEIEAGLTRV
-389 SEEWLSEKKSGL
+389 SDEWLSEKKSGL

-413 PMDRRYFYAET
+413 PMDRRYFYAQTE
-424 AEGKIVAF
+424 AGKIVAF

-475 IAYGSLGVAPLT
+475 IEYGSLGVAPLT
-487 GLDGKSANPIEK
+487 GLDEKSANPIEK

-573 KDERHSERQHS
+573 QDKKDERKQES
-584 EGQHSE
+584 
-590 GQNKGQGK
+590 K
-598 GQDSGKS
+598 

>member
-10 ENGMILFLAVLSAVL
+10 ENGMILFLAVLSVIL
-25 FALTFVPS
+25 FGLTFVPA
-33 WTVEYQVM
+33 WTVEYRVM

-52 AFSLI
+52 AFSVI

-71 AWKITMFVLILSIL
+71 AWKITVFVLILSLL
-85 RCIPELGESPTH
+85 RCMAELTESPTH
-97 RIAFVVDGLLLIGF
+97 RIAFVINGLLLIGF
-111 GIFRTDFCCPASKRS
+111 CVFRTDFCCPASKRS
-126 RQEALLFLGASI
+126 RQQAMVLFGVSLA
-138 VGILINAGLGYHYLK
+138 GILINAGLGYHYLK
-153 LAAQPSGSTVS
+153 LAVQPNGGSVS
-164 FWESFCKGAGM
+164 FWQSLLEGAGM
-175 IFGINGD
+175 IFG
-182 VMMSGADGI
+182 MSVSPVTS
-191 GLIANPWAQRAESL
+191 PWAQRAEPV
-205 IFWFSWGCLLAAVLY
+205 IFWFSWGCMLASVLY
-220 AVRPWLEAPSDSR
+220 AVRPWLEAPSDGR

-261 YFGKK
+261 YFGKS

-280 IVNGDPVCADENFGA
+280 IVNGDPICADENFGT
-295 LLAEFKEFCQK
+295 LLAEFREFCQK

-315 LTDEYLEEYKKQGFG
+315 LTDDYLEEYKKQGFG

-338 RFKLT
+338 RFKLA

-362 VKAGITIKEYR
+362 TRAGITIKEYR
-373 INEKRD
+373 IGEQRD
-379 PEIEAGLMRV
+379 PEIEAGLTRV
-389 SEEWLSEKKSGL
+389 SDEWLSEKKSGL
-401 LTFTMGTVGLEN
+401 LTFTMGTVGLDN
-413 PMDRRYFYAET
+413 PMDRRYFYAQTE
-424 AEGKIVAF
+424 AGKIVAF

-475 IAYGSLGVAPLT
+475 IEYGSLGVAPLT
-487 GLDGKSANPIEK
+487 GLDEKSANPIEK
-499 LLRFVYDNLNA
+499 LLRFIYDNLNA

-556 GIMDYVRS
+556 GVMDYVRS

-573 KDERHSERQHS
+573 QDKKEERKQES
-584 EGQHSE
+584 
-590 GQNKGQGK
+590 K
-598 GQDSGKS
+598 

>member
-10 ENGMILFLAVLSAVL
+10 ENGMILFLAVLSVIL
-25 FALTFVPS
+25 FGLTFVPA
-33 WTVEYQVM
+33 WTVEYRVM

-52 AFSLI
+52 AFSVI

-71 AWKITMFVLILSIL
+71 AWKITVFVLILSLL
-85 RCIPELGESPTH
+85 RCMAELTESPTH
-97 RIAFVVDGLLLIGF
+97 RIAFVINGLLLIGF
-111 GIFRTDFCCPASKRS
+111 CVFRTDFCCPASKRS
-126 RQEALLFLGASI
+126 RQQAMVLFGVSLA
-138 VGILINAGLGYHYLK
+138 GILINAGLGYHYLK
-153 LAAQPSGSTVS
+153 LAVQPNGGSVS
-164 FWESFCKGAGM
+164 FWQSLLEGAGM
-175 IFGINGD
+175 IFG
-182 VMMSGADGI
+182 MSVSPVTS
-191 GLIANPWAQRAESL
+191 PWAQRAEPV
-205 IFWFSWGCLLAAVLY
+205 IFWFSWGCMLASVLY
-220 AVRPWLEAPSDSR
+220 AVRPWLEAPSDGR

-261 YFGKK
+261 YFGKS

-280 IVNGDPVCADENFGA
+280 IVNGDPICADENFGT
-295 LLAEFKEFCQK
+295 LLAEFREFCQK

-315 LTDEYLEEYKKQGFG
+315 LTDDYLEEDKKQGFG

-338 RFKLT
+338 RFKLA

-362 VKAGITIKEYR
+362 TKAGITIKEYR
-373 INEKRD
+373 IGEQRD
-379 PEIEAGLMRV
+379 PEIEAGLTRV
-389 SEEWLSEKKSGL
+389 SDEWLSEKKSGL
-401 LTFTMGTVGLEN
+401 LTFTMGTVGLDN
-413 PMDRRYFYAET
+413 PMDRRYFYAQTE
-424 AEGKIVAF
+424 AGKIVAF

-475 IAYGSLGVAPLT
+475 IEYGSLGVAPLT
-487 GLDGKSANPIEK
+487 GLDEKSANPIEK
-499 LLRFVYDNLNA
+499 LLRFIYDNLNA

-556 GIMDYVRS
+556 GVMDYVRS

-573 KDERHSERQHS
+573 QDKKEERKQES
-584 EGQHSE
+584 
-590 GQNKGQGK
+590 K
-598 GQDSGKS
+598 

>member
-10 ENGMILFLAVLSAVL
+10 ENGMILFLAVLSVIL
-25 FALTFVPS
+25 FGLTFVPA
-33 WTVEYQVM
+33 WTVEYRVM

-52 AFSLI
+52 AFSVI

-71 AWKITMFVLILSIL
+71 AWKITVFVLILSLL
-85 RCIPELGESPTH
+85 RCMAELTESPTH
-97 RIAFVVDGLLLIGF
+97 RIAFVINGLLLIGF
-111 GIFRTDFCCPASKRS
+111 CVFRTDFCCPASKRS
-126 RQEALLFLGASI
+126 RQQAMVLFGVSL

-153 LAAQPSGSTVS
+153 LAVQPNGGSVS
-164 FWESFCKGAGM
+164 FWQSLLEGAGM
-175 IFGINGD
+175 IFG
-182 VMMSGADGI
+182 MSVSPVTS
-191 GLIANPWAQRAESL
+191 PWAQRAEPV
-205 IFWFSWGCLLAAVLY
+205 IFWFSWGCMLASVLY
-220 AVRPWLEAPSDSR
+220 AVRPWLEAPSDGR

-261 YFGKK
+261 YFGKSI
-266 VDGVI
+266 DGVI

-280 IVNGDPVCADENFGA
+280 IVNGDPICADENFGT
-295 LLAEFKEFCQK
+295 LLAEFREFCQK

-315 LTDEYLEEYKKQGFG
+315 LTDDYLEEYKKQGFG

-338 RFKLT
+338 RFKLA

-362 VKAGITIKEYR
+362 TKAGITIKEYR
-373 INEKRD
+373 IGEQRD
-379 PEIEAGLMRV
+379 PEIEAGLTRV
-389 SEEWLSEKKSGL
+389 SDEWLSEKKSGL
-401 LTFTMGTVGLEN
+401 LTFTMGTVGLDN
-413 PMDRRYFYAET
+413 PMDRRYFYAQTE
-424 AEGKIVAF
+424 AGKIVAF

-475 IAYGSLGVAPLT
+475 IEYGSLGVAPLT
-487 GLDGKSANPIEK
+487 GLDEKSANPIEK
-499 LLRFVYDNLNA
+499 LLRFIYDNLNA

-556 GIMDYVRS
+556 GVMDYVRS

-573 KDERHSERQHS
+573 QDKKEERKQES
-584 EGQHSE
+584 
-590 GQNKGQGK
+590 K
-598 GQDSGKS
+598 

>member
-1 MKQTIRIKV
+1 MITVKQTIRIKV
-10 ENGMILFLAVLSAVL
+10 ENGMILFLAVLSVIL
-25 FALTFVPS
+25 FGLTFVPA
-33 WTVEYQVM
+33 WTVEYRVM

-52 AFSLI
+52 AFSVI

-71 AWKITMFVLILSIL
+71 AWKITVFVLILSLL
-85 RCIPELGESPTH
+85 RCMAELTESPTH
-97 RIAFVVDGLLLIGF
+97 RIAFVINGLLLIGF
-111 GIFRTDFCCPASKRS
+111 CVFRTDFCCPASKRS
-126 RQEALLFLGASI
+126 RQQAMVLFGVSLA
-138 VGILINAGLGYHYLK
+138 GILINAGLGYHYLK
-153 LAAQPSGSTVS
+153 LAVQPNGGSVS
-164 FWESFCKGAGM
+164 FWQSLLEGAGM
-175 IFGINGD
+175 IFG
-182 VMMSGADGI
+182 MSVSPVTS
-191 GLIANPWAQRAESL
+191 PWAQRAEPV
-205 IFWFSWGCLLAAVLY
+205 IFWFSWGCMLASVLY
-220 AVRPWLEAPSDSR
+220 AVRPWLEAPSDGR

-261 YFGKK
+261 YFGKS

-280 IVNGDPVCADENFGA
+280 IVNGDPICADENFGT
-295 LLAEFKEFCQK
+295 LLAEFREFCQK

-315 LTDEYLEEYKKQGFG
+315 LTDDYLEEYKKQGFG

-338 RFKLT
+338 RFKLA

-362 VKAGITIKEYR
+362 TKAGIMIKEYR
-373 INEKRD
+373 IGEQRD
-379 PEIEAGLMRV
+379 PEIEAGLTRV
-389 SEEWLSEKKSGL
+389 SDEWLSEKKSGL
-401 LTFTMGTVGLEN
+401 LTFTMGTVGLDN
-413 PMDRRYFYAET
+413 PMDRRYFYAQTE
-424 AEGKIVAF
+424 AGKIVAF

-475 IAYGSLGVAPLT
+475 IEYGSLGVAPLT
-487 GLDGKSANPIEK
+487 GLDEKSANPIEK
-499 LLRFVYDNLNA
+499 LLRFIYDNLNA

-556 GIMDYVRS
+556 GVMDYVRS

-573 KDERHSERQHS
+573 QDKKEERKQES
-584 EGQHSE
+584 
-590 GQNKGQGK
+590 K
-598 GQDSGKS
+598 

>member
-1 MKQTIRIKV
+1 MITVKQTIRIKV
-10 ENGMILFLAVLSAVL
+10 ENGMILFLAVLSVIL
-25 FALTFVPS
+25 FGLTFVPA
-33 WTVEYQVM
+33 WTVEYRVM

-52 AFSLI
+52 AFSVI

-71 AWKITMFVLILSIL
+71 AWKITVFVLILSLL
-85 RCIPELGESPTH
+85 RCMAELTESPTH
-97 RIAFVVDGLLLIGF
+97 RIAFVINGLLLIGF
-111 GIFRTDFCCPASKRS
+111 CVFRTDFCCPASKRS
-126 RQEALLFLGASI
+126 RQQAMVLFGVSL

-153 LAAQPSGSTVS
+153 LAVQPNGGSVS
-164 FWESFCKGAGM
+164 FWQSLLEGAGM
-175 IFGINGD
+175 IFG
-182 VMMSGADGI
+182 MSVSPVTS
-191 GLIANPWAQRAESL
+191 PWAQRAEPV
-205 IFWFSWGCLLAAVLY
+205 IFWFSWGCMLASVLY
-220 AVRPWLEAPSDSR
+220 AVRPWLEAPSDGR

-261 YFGKK
+261 YFGKS

-280 IVNGDPVCADENFGA
+280 IVNGDPICADENFGT
-295 LLAEFKEFCQK
+295 LLAEFREFCQK

-315 LTDEYLEEYKKQGFG
+315 LTDDYLEEYKKQGFG

-338 RFKLT
+338 RFKLA

-362 VKAGITIKEYR
+362 TKAGITIKEYR
-373 INEKRD
+373 IGEQRD
-379 PEIEAGLMRV
+379 PEIEAGLTRV
-389 SEEWLSEKKSGL
+389 SDEWLSEKKSGL
-401 LTFTMGTVGLEN
+401 LTFTMGTVGLDN
-413 PMDRRYFYAET
+413 PMDRRYFYAQTE
-424 AEGKIVAF
+424 AGKIVAF

-465 QAFQAFKEEG
+465 QAFQAFKKEG
-475 IAYGSLGVAPLT
+475 IEYGSLGVAPLT
-487 GLDGKSANPIEK
+487 GLDEKSANPIEK
-499 LLRFVYDNLNA
+499 LLRFIYDNLNA

-556 GIMDYVRS
+556 GVMDYVRS

-573 KDERHSERQHS
+573 QDKKEERKQES
-584 EGQHSE
+584 
-590 GQNKGQGK
+590 K
-598 GQDSGKS
+598 

>member
-1 MKQTIRIKV
+1 M
-10 ENGMILFLAVLSAVL
+10 LFGVSLA
-25 FALTFVPS
+25 
-33 WTVEYQVM
+33 
-41 TFLEMGRMVQR
+41 
-52 AFSLI
+52 
-57 LFFLS
+57 
-62 FQLKKRKHS
+62 
-71 AWKITMFVLILSIL
+71 
-85 RCIPELGESPTH
+85 
-97 RIAFVVDGLLLIGF
+97 
-111 GIFRTDFCCPASKRS
+111 
-126 RQEALLFLGASI
+126 
-138 VGILINAGLGYHYLK
+138 GILINAGLGYHYLK
-153 LAAQPSGSTVS
+153 LAVQPNGGSVS
-164 FWESFCKGAGM
+164 FWQSLLEGAGM
-175 IFGINGD
+175 IFG
-182 VMMSGADGI
+182 MSVSPVTS
-191 GLIANPWAQRAESL
+191 PWAQRAEPV
-205 IFWFSWGCLLAAVLY
+205 IFWFSWGCMLASVLY
-220 AVRPWLEAPSDSR
+220 AVRPWLEAPSDGR

-261 YFGKK
+261 YFGKS

-280 IVNGDPVCADENFGA
+280 IVNGDPICADENFGT
-295 LLAEFKEFCQK
+295 LLAEFREFCQK

-315 LTDEYLEEYKKQGFG
+315 LTDDYLEEYKKQGFG

-338 RFKLT
+338 RFKLA

-362 VKAGITIKEYR
+362 TKAGITIKEYR
-373 INEKRD
+373 IGEQRD
-379 PEIEAGLMRV
+379 PEIEAGLTRV
-389 SEEWLSEKKSGL
+389 SDEWLSEKKSGL
-401 LTFTMGTVGLEN
+401 LTFTMGTVGLDN
-413 PMDRRYFYAET
+413 PMDRRYFYAQTE
-424 AEGKIVAF
+424 AGKIVAF

-475 IAYGSLGVAPLT
+475 IEYGSLGVAPLT
-487 GLDGKSANPIEK
+487 GLDEKSANPIEK
-499 LLRFVYDNLNA
+499 LLRFIYDNLNA

-556 GIMDYVRS
+556 GVMDYVRS

-573 KDERHSERQHS
+573 QDKKEERKQES
-584 EGQHSE
+584 
-590 GQNKGQGK
+590 K
-598 GQDSGKS
+598 

>member
-1 MKQTIRIKV
+1 MITVKQTIRIKV
-10 ENGMILFLAVLSAVL
+10 ENGMILFLAVLSVIL
-25 FALTFVPS
+25 FGLTFVPA
-33 WTVEYQVM
+33 WTVEYRVM

-52 AFSLI
+52 AFSVI

-71 AWKITMFVLILSIL
+71 AWKITVFVLILSLL
-85 RCIPELGESPTH
+85 RCMAELTESPTH
-97 RIAFVVDGLLLIGF
+97 WIAFVINGLLLIGF
-111 GIFRTDFCCPASKRS
+111 CVFRTDFCCPASKRS
-126 RQEALLFLGASI
+126 RQQAMVLFGVSLA
-138 VGILINAGLGYHYLK
+138 GILINAGLGYHYLK
-153 LAAQPSGSTVS
+153 LAVQPNGGSVS
-164 FWESFCKGAGM
+164 FWQSLLEGAGM
-175 IFGINGD
+175 IFG
-182 VMMSGADGI
+182 MSVSPVTS
-191 GLIANPWAQRAESL
+191 PWAQRAEPV
-205 IFWFSWGCLLAAVLY
+205 IFWFSWGCMLASVLY
-220 AVRPWLEAPSDSR
+220 AVRPWLEAPSDGR

-261 YFGKK
+261 YFGKS

-280 IVNGDPVCADENFGA
+280 IVNGDPICADENFGT
-295 LLAEFKEFCQK
+295 LLAEFREFCQK

-315 LTDEYLEEYKKQGFG
+315 LTDDYLEEYKKQGFG

-338 RFKLT
+338 RFKLA

-362 VKAGITIKEYR
+362 TKAGITIKEYR
-373 INEKRD
+373 IGEQRD
-379 PEIEAGLMRV
+379 PEIEAGLTRV
-389 SEEWLSEKKSGL
+389 SDEWLSEKKSGL
-401 LTFTMGTVGLEN
+401 LTFTMGTVGLDN
-413 PMDRRYFYAET
+413 PMDRRYFYAQTE
-424 AEGKIVAF
+424 AGKIVAF

-475 IAYGSLGVAPLT
+475 IEYGSLGVAPLT
-487 GLDGKSANPIEK
+487 GLDEKSANPIEK
-499 LLRFVYDNLNA
+499 LLRFIYDNLNA

-556 GIMDYVRS
+556 GVMDYVRS

-573 KDERHSERQHS
+573 QDKKEERKQES
-584 EGQHSE
+584 
-590 GQNKGQGK
+590 K
-598 GQDSGKS
+598 

>member
-10 ENGMILFLAVLSAVL
+10 ENGMILFLAVLSVIL
-25 FALTFVPS
+25 FGLTFVPA
-33 WTVEYQVM
+33 WTVEYRVM

-52 AFSLI
+52 AFSVI

-71 AWKITMFVLILSIL
+71 AWKITVFVLILSLL
-85 RCIPELGESPTH
+85 RCMAELTESPTH
-97 RIAFVVDGLLLIGF
+97 RIAFVINGLLLIGF
-111 GIFRTDFCCPASKRS
+111 CVFRTDFCCPASKRS
-126 RQEALLFLGASI
+126 RQEAMVLFGVSL

-153 LAAQPSGSTVS
+153 LAVQPNGGSVS
-164 FWESFCKGAGM
+164 FWQSLLEGAGM
-175 IFGINGD
+175 IFE
-182 VMMSGADGI
+182 MSVSPVTS
-191 GLIANPWAQRAESL
+191 PWAQRAEPV
-205 IFWFSWGCLLAAVLY
+205 IFWFSWGCMLASVLY
-220 AVRPWLEAPSDSR
+220 AVRPWLEAPSDGR

-261 YFGKK
+261 YFGKSI
-266 VDGVI
+266 DGVI

-280 IVNGDPVCADENFGA
+280 IVNGDPICADENFGT
-295 LLAEFKEFCQK
+295 LLAEFREFCQK

-315 LTDEYLEEYKKQGFG
+315 LTDDYLEEYKKQGFG

-338 RFKLT
+338 RFKLA

-362 VKAGITIKEYR
+362 TKAGITIKEYR
-373 INEKRD
+373 IGEQRD
-379 PEIEAGLMRV
+379 PEIEAGLTRV
-389 SEEWLSEKKSGL
+389 SDEWLSEKKSGL
-401 LTFTMGTVGLEN
+401 LTFTMGTVGLDN
-413 PMDRRYFYAET
+413 PMDRRYFYAQTE
-424 AEGKIVAF
+424 AGKIVAF

-475 IAYGSLGVAPLT
+475 IEYGSLGVAPLT
-487 GLDGKSANPIEK
+487 GLDEKSANPIEK
-499 LLRFVYDNLNA
+499 LLRFIYDNLNA

-556 GIMDYVRS
+556 GVMDYVRS

-573 KDERHSERQHS
+573 QDKKEERKQES
-584 EGQHSE
+584 
-590 GQNKGQGK
+590 K
-598 GQDSGKS
+598 

>member
-10 ENGMILFLAVLSAVL
+10 ENGMILFLAVLSVIL
-25 FALTFVPS
+25 FGLTFVPA
-33 WTVEYQVM
+33 WTVEYRVM

-52 AFSLI
+52 AFSVI

-71 AWKITMFVLILSIL
+71 AWKITVFVLILSLL
-85 RCIPELGESPTH
+85 RCMAELAESPTH
-97 RIAFVVDGLLLIGF
+97 RIAFVINGLLVIGF
-111 GIFRTDFCCPASKRS
+111 CIFRTDFCCPASKRS
-126 RQEALLFLGASI
+126 RQQAMVLFGVSL

-153 LAAQPSGSTVS
+153 LAVQPNGGSVS
-164 FWESFCKGAGM
+164 FWQSLVEGAGM
-175 IFGINGD
+175 IFG
-182 VMMSGADGI
+182 MSVSP
-191 GLIANPWAQRAESL
+191 LTSPWAQRAEPV
-205 IFWFSWGCLLAAVLY
+205 IFWFSWGCMLASVLY

-261 YFGKK
+261 YFGKN

-280 IVNGDPVCADENFGA
+280 IVNGDPICADENFGT
-295 LLAEFKEFCQK
+295 LLAEFREFCQK

-315 LTDEYLEEYKKQGFG
+315 LTDDYLEEYKKQGFG

-338 RFKLT
+338 RFKLS

-362 VKAGITIKEYR
+362 TKAGITIKEYR
-373 INEKRD
+373 ISEQRD
-379 PEIEAGLMRV
+379 PEIEAELTRV
-389 SEEWLSEKKSGL
+389 SDEWLSEKKSGL

-413 PMDRRYFYAET
+413 PMDRRYFYAQTE
-424 AEGKIVAF
+424 AGKIVAF

-475 IAYGSLGVAPLT
+475 IEYGSLGVAPLT
-487 GLDGKSANPIEK
+487 GLDEKSANPIEK

-564 FLKERFQRK
+564 FLKERFQGKQDK
-573 KDERHSERQHS
+573 KDERKQES
-584 EGQHSE
+584 
-590 GQNKGQGK
+590 K
-598 GQDSGKS
+598 

>member
-1 MKQTIRIKV
+1 MITVKQTIRIKV
-10 ENGMILFLAVLSAVL
+10 ENGMILFLAVLSVIL
-25 FALTFVPS
+25 FGLTFVPA
-33 WTVEYQVM
+33 WTVEYRVM

-52 AFSLI
+52 AFSVI

-71 AWKITMFVLILSIL
+71 AWKITVFVLILSLL
-85 RCIPELGESPTH
+85 RCMAELTESPTH
-97 RIAFVVDGLLLIGF
+97 RIAFVINGLLLIGF
-111 GIFRTDFCCPASKRS
+111 CVFRTDFCCPASKRS
-126 RQEALLFLGASI
+126 RQEAMVLFGVSLA
-138 VGILINAGLGYHYLK
+138 GILINAGLGYHYLK
-153 LAAQPSGSTVS
+153 LAVQPNGGSVS
-164 FWESFCKGAGM
+164 FWQSLLEGAGM
-175 IFGINGD
+175 IFG
-182 VMMSGADGI
+182 MSVSPVTS
-191 GLIANPWAQRAESL
+191 PWAQRAEPV
-205 IFWFSWGCLLAAVLY
+205 IFWFSWGCMLASVLY
-220 AVRPWLEAPSDSR
+220 AVRPWLEAPSDGR

-261 YFGKK
+261 YFGKS

-280 IVNGDPVCADENFGA
+280 IVNGDPICADENFGT
-295 LLAEFKEFCQK
+295 LLAEFREFCQK

-315 LTDEYLEEYKKQGFG
+315 LTDDYLEEYKKQGFG

-338 RFKLT
+338 RFKLA

-362 VKAGITIKEYR
+362 TKAGITIKEYR
-373 INEKRD
+373 IGEQRD
-379 PEIEAGLMRV
+379 PEIEAGLTRV
-389 SEEWLSEKKSGL
+389 SDEWLSEKKSGL
-401 LTFTMGTVGLEN
+401 LTFTMGTVGLDN
-413 PMDRRYFYAET
+413 PMDRRYFYAQTE
-424 AEGKIVAF
+424 AGKIVAF

-475 IAYGSLGVAPLT
+475 IEYGSLGVAPLT
-487 GLDGKSANPIEK
+487 GLDEKSANPIEK
-499 LLRFVYDNLNA
+499 LLRFIYDNLNA

-556 GIMDYVRS
+556 GVMDYVRS

-573 KDERHSERQHS
+573 QDKKEERKQES
-584 EGQHSE
+584 
-590 GQNKGQGK
+590 K
-598 GQDSGKS
+598 

>member
-1 MKQTIRIKV
+1 
-10 ENGMILFLAVLSAVL
+10 
-25 FALTFVPS
+25 
-33 WTVEYQVM
+33 M

-52 AFSLI
+52 AFSVI

-71 AWKITMFVLILSIL
+71 AWKITVFVLILSLL
-85 RCIPELGESPTH
+85 RCMAELTESPTH
-97 RIAFVVDGLLLIGF
+97 RIAFVINGLLLIGF
-111 GIFRTDFCCPASKRS
+111 CVFRTDFCCPASKRS
-126 RQEALLFLGASI
+126 RQQAMVLFGVSLA
-138 VGILINAGLGYHYLK
+138 GILINAGLGYHYLK
-153 LAAQPSGSTVS
+153 LAVQPNDGSVS
-164 FWESFCKGAGM
+164 FWQSLLEGAGM
-175 IFGINGD
+175 IFG
-182 VMMSGADGI
+182 MSVSPVTS
-191 GLIANPWAQRAESL
+191 PWAQRAEPV
-205 IFWFSWGCLLAAVLY
+205 IFWFSWGCMLASVLY
-220 AVRPWLEAPSDSR
+220 AVRPWLEAPSDGR

-261 YFGKK
+261 YFGKS

-280 IVNGDPVCADENFGA
+280 IVNGDPICADENFGT
-295 LLAEFKEFCQK
+295 LLAEFREFCQK

-315 LTDEYLEEYKKQGFG
+315 LTDDYLEEYKKQGFG

-338 RFKLT
+338 RFKLA

-362 VKAGITIKEYR
+362 TKAGITIKEYR
-373 INEKRD
+373 IGEQRD
-379 PEIEAGLMRV
+379 PEIEAGLTRV
-389 SEEWLSEKKSGL
+389 SDEWLSEKKSGL
-401 LTFTMGTVGLEN
+401 LTFTMGTVGLDN
-413 PMDRRYFYAET
+413 PMDRRYFYAQTEV
-424 AEGKIVAF
+424 GKIVAF

-475 IAYGSLGVAPLT
+475 IEYGSLGVAPLT
-487 GLDGKSANPIEK
+487 GLDEKSANPIEK
-499 LLRFVYDNLNA
+499 LLRFIYDNLNA

-556 GIMDYVRS
+556 GVMDYVRS

-573 KDERHSERQHS
+573 QDKKEERKQES
-584 EGQHSE
+584 
-590 GQNKGQGK
+590 K
-598 GQDSGKS
+598 

>member
-1 MKQTIRIKV
+1 MITVKQTIRIKV
-10 ENGMILFLAVLSAVL
+10 ENGMILFLAVLSVIL
-25 FALTFVPS
+25 FGLTFVPA
-33 WTVEYQVM
+33 WTVEYRVM

-52 AFSLI
+52 AFSVI

-71 AWKITMFVLILSIL
+71 AWKITVFVLILSLL
-85 RCIPELGESPTH
+85 RCMAELTESPTH
-97 RIAFVVDGLLLIGF
+97 RIAFVINGLLLIGF
-111 GIFRTDFCCPASKRS
+111 CVFRTDFCCPASKRS
-126 RQEALLFLGASI
+126 RQEAMVLFGVSLA
-138 VGILINAGLGYHYLK
+138 GILINAGLGYHYLK
-153 LAAQPSGSTVS
+153 LAVQPNGGSVS
-164 FWESFCKGAGM
+164 FWQSLLEGAGM
-175 IFGINGD
+175 IFG
-182 VMMSGADGI
+182 MSVSPVTS
-191 GLIANPWAQRAESL
+191 PWAQRAEPV
-205 IFWFSWGCLLAAVLY
+205 IFWFSWGCMLASVLY
-220 AVRPWLEAPSDSR
+220 AVRPWLEAPSDGR

-261 YFGKK
+261 YFGKS

-280 IVNGDPVCADENFGA
+280 IVNGDPICADENFGT
-295 LLAEFKEFCQK
+295 LLAEFREFCQK

-315 LTDEYLEEYKKQGFG
+315 LTDDYLEEYKKQGFG

-338 RFKLT
+338 RFKLA

-362 VKAGITIKEYR
+362 TKAGITIKEYR
-373 INEKRD
+373 IGEQRD
-379 PEIEAGLMRV
+379 PEIEAGLTRV
-389 SEEWLSEKKSGL
+389 SDEWLSEKKSGL
-401 LTFTMGTVGLEN
+401 LTFTMGTVGLDN
-413 PMDRRYFYAET
+413 PMDRRYFYAQTE
-424 AEGKIVAF
+424 AGKIVAF

-465 QAFQAFKEEG
+465 QAFQAFKKDG
-475 IAYGSLGVAPLT
+475 IEYGSLGVAPLT
-487 GLDGKSANPIEK
+487 GLDEKSANPIEK
-499 LLRFVYDNLNA
+499 LLRFIYDNLNA

-556 GIMDYVRS
+556 GVMDYVRS

-573 KDERHSERQHS
+573 QDKKEERKQES
-584 EGQHSE
+584 
-590 GQNKGQGK
+590 K
-598 GQDSGKS
+598 

>member
-10 ENGMILFLAVLSAVL
+10 ENGMILFLAVLSVIL
-25 FALTFVPS
+25 FGLTFVPA
-33 WTVEYQVM
+33 WTVEYRVM

-52 AFSLI
+52 AFSVI

-71 AWKITMFVLILSIL
+71 AWKITVFVLILSLL
-85 RCIPELGESPTH
+85 RCMAELTESPTH
-97 RIAFVVDGLLLIGF
+97 RIAFVINGLLLIGF
-111 GIFRTDFCCPASKRS
+111 CVFRTDFCCPASKRS
-126 RQEALLFLGASI
+126 RQQAMVLFGVSLA
-138 VGILINAGLGYHYLK
+138 GILINAGLGYHYLK
-153 LAAQPSGSTVS
+153 LAVQPNGGSVS
-164 FWESFCKGAGM
+164 FWQSLLEGAGM
-175 IFGINGD
+175 IFG
-182 VMMSGADGI
+182 MSVSPVTS
-191 GLIANPWAQRAESL
+191 PWAQRAEPV
-205 IFWFSWGCLLAAVLY
+205 IFWFSWGCMLASVLY
-220 AVRPWLEAPSDSR
+220 AVRPWLEAPSDGR

-261 YFGKK
+261 YFGKS

-280 IVNGDPVCADENFGA
+280 IVNGDPICADENFGT
-295 LLAEFKEFCQK
+295 LLAEFREFCQK

-315 LTDEYLEEYKKQGFG
+315 LTDDYLEEYKKQGFG

-338 RFKLT
+338 RFKLA

-362 VKAGITIKEYR
+362 TKAGITIKEYR
-373 INEKRD
+373 IGEQRD
-379 PEIEAGLMRV
+379 PEIEAGLTRV
-389 SEEWLSEKKSGL
+389 SDEWLSEKKSGL
-401 LTFTMGTVGLEN
+401 LTFTMGTVGLDN
-413 PMDRRYFYAET
+413 PMDRRYFYAQTE
-424 AEGKIVAF
+424 AGKIVAF

-475 IAYGSLGVAPLT
+475 IEYGSLGVAPLT
-487 GLDGKSANPIEK
+487 GLDEKSANPIEK
-499 LLRFVYDNLNA
+499 LLRFIYDNLHA
-510 CYGFRDLYRAKEKY
+510 CYGFRDLYRAKETY
-524 SPTEWVPSYYAY
+524 SPTAWVPSYYAY

-556 GIMDYVRS
+556 GVMDYVRS

-573 KDERHSERQHS
+573 QDKKEERKQES
-584 EGQHSE
+584 
-590 GQNKGQGK
+590 K
-598 GQDSGKS
+598 

>member
-1 MKQTIRIKV
+1 MITVKQTIRIKV
-10 ENGMILFLAVLSAVL
+10 ENGMILFLAVLSVIL
-25 FALTFVPS
+25 FGLTFVPA
-33 WTVEYQVM
+33 WTVEYRVM

-52 AFSLI
+52 AFSVI

-71 AWKITMFVLILSIL
+71 AWKITVFVLILSLL
-85 RCIPELGESPTH
+85 RCMAELTESPTH
-97 RIAFVVDGLLLIGF
+97 RIAFVINGLLLIGF
-111 GIFRTDFCCPASKRS
+111 CVFRTDFCCPASKRS
-126 RQEALLFLGASI
+126 GQQAMVLFGVSLA
-138 VGILINAGLGYHYLK
+138 GILINAGLGYHYLK
-153 LAAQPSGSTVS
+153 LAVQPNGGRVS
-164 FWESFCKGAGM
+164 FWQSLLEGAGM
-175 IFGINGD
+175 IFG
-182 VMMSGADGI
+182 MSVSPVTS
-191 GLIANPWAQRAESL
+191 PWAQRAEPV
-205 IFWFSWGCLLAAVLY
+205 IFWFSWGCMLASVLY
-220 AVRPWLEAPSDSR
+220 AVRPWLEAPSDGR

-261 YFGKK
+261 YFGKS

-280 IVNGDPVCADENFGA
+280 IVNGDPICADENFGT
-295 LLAEFKEFCQK
+295 LLAEFREFCQK

-315 LTDEYLEEYKKQGFG
+315 LTDDYLEEYKKQGFG

-338 RFKLT
+338 RFKLA

-362 VKAGITIKEYR
+362 TKAGITIKEYR
-373 INEKRD
+373 IGEQRD
-379 PEIEAGLMRV
+379 PEIEAGLTRV
-389 SEEWLSEKKSGL
+389 SDEWLSEKKSGL
-401 LTFTMGTVGLEN
+401 LTFTMGTVGLDN
-413 PMDRRYFYAET
+413 PMDRRYFYAQTE
-424 AEGKIVAF
+424 AGKIVAF

-475 IAYGSLGVAPLT
+475 IEYGSLGVAPLT
-487 GLDGKSANPIEK
+487 GLDEKSANPIEK
-499 LLRFVYDNLNA
+499 LLRFIYDNLNA

-556 GIMDYVRS
+556 GVMDYVRS

-573 KDERHSERQHS
+573 QDKKEERKQES
-584 EGQHSE
+584 
-590 GQNKGQGK
+590 K
-598 GQDSGKS
+598 

>member
-10 ENGMILFLAVLSAVL
+10 ENGMILFLAVLSVIL
-25 FALTFVPS
+25 FGLTFVPA
-33 WTVEYQVM
+33 WTVEYRVM

-52 AFSLI
+52 AFSVI

-71 AWKITMFVLILSIL
+71 AWKITVFVLILSLL
-85 RCIPELGESPTH
+85 RCMAELTESPTH
-97 RIAFVVDGLLLIGF
+97 RIAFVINGLLLIGF
-111 GIFRTDFCCPASKRS
+111 CVFRTDFCCPASKRS
-126 RQEALLFLGASI
+126 RQEAMVLFGVSL

-153 LAAQPSGSTVS
+153 LAVQPNGGSVS
-164 FWESFCKGAGM
+164 FWQSLLEGAGM
-175 IFGINGD
+175 IFG
-182 VMMSGADGI
+182 MSVSPVTS
-191 GLIANPWAQRAESL
+191 PWAQRAEPV
-205 IFWFSWGCLLAAVLY
+205 IFWFSWGCMLASVLY
-220 AVRPWLEAPSDSR
+220 AVRPWLEAPSDGR

-261 YFGKK
+261 YFGKS

-280 IVNGDPVCADENFGA
+280 IVNGDPICADENFGT
-295 LLAEFKEFCQK
+295 LLAEFREFCQK
-306 SAYKLFFLG
+306 SAYKLFLLG
-315 LTDEYLEEYKKQGFG
+315 LTDDYLEEYKKQGFG

-338 RFKLT
+338 RFKLA

-362 VKAGITIKEYR
+362 TKAGITIKEYR
-373 INEKRD
+373 IGEQRD
-379 PEIEAGLMRV
+379 PEIEAGLTRV
-389 SEEWLSEKKSGL
+389 SDEWLSEKKSGL
-401 LTFTMGTVGLEN
+401 LTFTMGTVGLDN
-413 PMDRRYFYAET
+413 PMDRRYFYAQTE
-424 AEGKIVAF
+424 AGKIVAF

-475 IAYGSLGVAPLT
+475 IEYGSLGVAPLT
-487 GLDGKSANPIEK
+487 GLDEKSANPIEK
-499 LLRFVYDNLNA
+499 LLRFIYDNLNA

-556 GIMDYVRS
+556 GVMDYVRS

-573 KDERHSERQHS
+573 QDKKEERKQES
-584 EGQHSE
+584 
-590 GQNKGQGK
+590 K
-598 GQDSGKS
+598 

>member
-10 ENGMILFLAVLSAVL
+10 ENGMILFLAVLSVIL
-25 FALTFVPS
+25 FGLTFVPA
-33 WTVEYQVM
+33 WTVEYRVM

-52 AFSLI
+52 AFSVI

-71 AWKITMFVLILSIL
+71 AWKITVFVLILSLL
-85 RCIPELGESPTH
+85 RCMAELTESPTH
-97 RIAFVVDGLLLIGF
+97 RIAFVINGLLLIGF
-111 GIFRTDFCCPASKRS
+111 CVFRTDFCCPASKRS
-126 RQEALLFLGASI
+126 RQEAMVLFGVSLA
-138 VGILINAGLGYHYLK
+138 GILINAGLGYHYLK
-153 LAAQPSGSTVS
+153 LAVQPNGGSVS
-164 FWESFCKGAGM
+164 FWQSLLEGAGM
-175 IFGINGD
+175 IFG
-182 VMMSGADGI
+182 MSVSPVTS
-191 GLIANPWAQRAESL
+191 PWAQRAEPV
-205 IFWFSWGCLLAAVLY
+205 IFWFSWGCMLASVLY
-220 AVRPWLEAPSDSR
+220 AVRPWLEAPSDDR

-261 YFGKK
+261 YFGKS

-280 IVNGDPVCADENFGA
+280 IVNGDPICADENFGT
-295 LLAEFKEFCQK
+295 LLAEFREFCQK

-315 LTDEYLEEYKKQGFG
+315 LTDDYLEEYKKQGFG

-338 RFKLT
+338 RFKLA

-362 VKAGITIKEYR
+362 TKAGITIKEYR
-373 INEKRD
+373 IGEQRD
-379 PEIEAGLMRV
+379 PEIEAGLTRV
-389 SEEWLSEKKSGL
+389 SDEWLSEKKSGL
-401 LTFTMGTVGLEN
+401 LTFTMGTVGLDN
-413 PMDRRYFYAET
+413 PMDRRYFYAQTE
-424 AEGKIVAF
+424 AGKIVAF

-465 QAFQAFKEEG
+465 QAFQAFKKDG
-475 IAYGSLGVAPLT
+475 IEYGSLGVAPLT
-487 GLDGKSANPIEK
+487 GLDEKSANPIEK
-499 LLRFVYDNLNA
+499 LLRFIYDNLNA

-556 GIMDYVRS
+556 GVMDYVRS

-573 KDERHSERQHS
+573 QDKKEERKQES
-584 EGQHSE
+584 
-590 GQNKGQGK
+590 K
-598 GQDSGKS
+598 

>member
-1 MKQTIRIKV
+1 MITVKQTIRIKV
-10 ENGMILFLAVLSAVL
+10 ENGMILFLAVLSVIL
-25 FALTFVPS
+25 FGLTFVPA
-33 WTVEYQVM
+33 WTVEYRVM

-52 AFSLI
+52 AFSVI

-71 AWKITMFVLILSIL
+71 AWKITVFVLILSLL
-85 RCIPELGESPTH
+85 RCMAELTESPTH
-97 RIAFVVDGLLLIGF
+97 RIAFVINGLLLIGF
-111 GIFRTDFCCPASKRS
+111 CVFRTDFCCPASKRS
-126 RQEALLFLGASI
+126 RQQAMVLFGVSLA
-138 VGILINAGLGYHYLK
+138 GILINAGLGYHYLK
-153 LAAQPSGSTVS
+153 LAVQPNGGSVS
-164 FWESFCKGAGM
+164 FWQSLLAGAGM
-175 IFGINGD
+175 IFG
-182 VMMSGADGI
+182 MSVSPVTS
-191 GLIANPWAQRAESL
+191 PWAQRAEPV
-205 IFWFSWGCLLAAVLY
+205 IFWFSWGCMLASVLY
-220 AVRPWLEAPSDSR
+220 AVRPWLEAPSDGR

-261 YFGKK
+261 YFGKS

-280 IVNGDPVCADENFGA
+280 IVNGDPICADENFGT
-295 LLAEFKEFCQK
+295 LLAEFREFCQK

-315 LTDEYLEEYKKQGFG
+315 LTDDYLEEYKKQGFG

-338 RFKLT
+338 RFKLA

-362 VKAGITIKEYR
+362 TKAGITIKEYR
-373 INEKRD
+373 IGEQRD
-379 PEIEAGLMRV
+379 PEIEAGLTRV
-389 SEEWLSEKKSGL
+389 SDEWLSEKKSGL
-401 LTFTMGTVGLEN
+401 LTFTMGTVGLDN
-413 PMDRRYFYAET
+413 PMDRRYFYAQTE
-424 AEGKIVAF
+424 AGKIVAF

-475 IAYGSLGVAPLT
+475 IEYGSLGVAPLT
-487 GLDGKSANPIEK
+487 GLDEKSANPIEK
-499 LLRFVYDNLNA
+499 LLRFIYDNLNA

-556 GIMDYVRS
+556 GVMDYVRS

-573 KDERHSERQHS
+573 QDKKEERKQES
-584 EGQHSE
+584 
-590 GQNKGQGK
+590 K
-598 GQDSGKS
+598 

>member
-1 MKQTIRIKV
+1 MITVKQTIRIKV
-10 ENGMILFLAVLSAVL
+10 ENGMILFLAVLSVIL
-25 FALTFVPS
+25 FGLTFVPA
-33 WTVEYQVM
+33 WTVEYRVM

-52 AFSLI
+52 AFSVI

-71 AWKITMFVLILSIL
+71 AWKITVFVLILSLL
-85 RCIPELGESPTH
+85 RCMAELTESPTH
-97 RIAFVVDGLLLIGF
+97 RIAFVINGLLLIGF
-111 GIFRTDFCCPASKRS
+111 CVFRTDFCCPASKRS
-126 RQEALLFLGASI
+126 GQQAMVLFGVSLA
-138 VGILINAGLGYHYLK
+138 GILINAGLGYHYLK
-153 LAAQPSGSTVS
+153 LAVQPNGGSVS
-164 FWESFCKGAGM
+164 FWQSLLEGAGM
-175 IFGINGD
+175 IFG
-182 VMMSGADGI
+182 MSVSPVTS
-191 GLIANPWAQRAESL
+191 PWAQRAEPV
-205 IFWFSWGCLLAAVLY
+205 IFWFSWGCMLASVLY
-220 AVRPWLEAPSDSR
+220 AVRPWLEAPSDGR

-261 YFGKK
+261 YFGKS

-280 IVNGDPVCADENFGA
+280 IVNGDPICADENFGT
-295 LLAEFKEFCQK
+295 LLAEFREFCQK

-315 LTDEYLEEYKKQGFG
+315 LTDDYLEEYKKQGFG

-338 RFKLT
+338 RFKLA

-362 VKAGITIKEYR
+362 TKAGITIKEYR
-373 INEKRD
+373 IGEQRD
-379 PEIEAGLMRV
+379 PEIEAGLTRV
-389 SEEWLSEKKSGL
+389 SDEWLSEKKSGL
-401 LTFTMGTVGLEN
+401 LTFTMGTVGLDN
-413 PMDRRYFYAET
+413 PMDRRYFYAQTE
-424 AEGKIVAF
+424 AGKIVAF

-475 IAYGSLGVAPLT
+475 IEYGSLGVAPLT
-487 GLDGKSANPIEK
+487 GLDEKSANPIEK
-499 LLRFVYDNLNA
+499 LLRFIYDNLNA

-556 GIMDYVRS
+556 GVMDYVRS

-573 KDERHSERQHS
+573 QDKKEERKQES
-584 EGQHSE
+584 
-590 GQNKGQGK
+590 K
-598 GQDSGKS
+598 

>member
-1 MKQTIRIKV
+1 MITVKQTIRIKV
-10 ENGMILFLAVLSAVL
+10 ENGMILFLAVLSVIL
-25 FALTFVPS
+25 FGLTFVPA
-33 WTVEYQVM
+33 WTVEYRVM

-52 AFSLI
+52 AFSVI

-71 AWKITMFVLILSIL
+71 AWKITVFVLILSLL
-85 RCIPELGESPTH
+85 RCMAELTESPTH
-97 RIAFVVDGLLLIGF
+97 RIAFVINGLLLIGF
-111 GIFRTDFCCPASKRS
+111 CVFRTDFCCPASKRS
-126 RQEALLFLGASI
+126 RQQAMVLFGVSLA
-138 VGILINAGLGYHYLK
+138 GILINAGLGYHYLK
-153 LAAQPSGSTVS
+153 LAVQPNGGSVS
-164 FWESFCKGAGM
+164 FWQSLLEGAGM
-175 IFGINGD
+175 IFG
-182 VMMSGADGI
+182 MSVSPVTS
-191 GLIANPWAQRAESL
+191 PWAQRAEPV
-205 IFWFSWGCLLAAVLY
+205 IFWFSWGCMLASVLY
-220 AVRPWLEAPSDSR
+220 AVRPWLEAPSDGR

-261 YFGKK
+261 YFGKS

-280 IVNGDPVCADENFGA
+280 IVNGDPICADENFGT
-295 LLAEFKEFCQK
+295 LLAEFREFCQK

-315 LTDEYLEEYKKQGFG
+315 LTDDYLEEYKKQGFG

-338 RFKLT
+338 RFKLA

-362 VKAGITIKEYR
+362 TKAGITIKEYR
-373 INEKRD
+373 IGEQRD
-379 PEIEAGLMRV
+379 PEIEAGLTRV
-389 SEEWLSEKKSGL
+389 SDEWLSEKKSGL
-401 LTFTMGTVGLEN
+401 LTFTMGTVGLDN
-413 PMDRRYFYAET
+413 PMDRRYFYAQTE
-424 AEGKIVAF
+424 AGKIVAF

-475 IAYGSLGVAPLT
+475 IEYGSLGVAPLT
-487 GLDGKSANPIEK
+487 GLDEKSANPIEK
-499 LLRFVYDNLNA
+499 LLRFIYDNLNA

-556 GIMDYVRS
+556 GVMDYVRS

-573 KDERHSERQHS
+573 QDKKEERKQES
-584 EGQHSE
+584 
-590 GQNKGQGK
+590 K
-598 GQDSGKS
+598 

>member
-1 MKQTIRIKV
+1 MITVKQTIRIKV
-10 ENGMILFLAVLSAVL
+10 ENGMILFLAVLSVIL
-25 FALTFVPS
+25 FGLTFVPA
-33 WTVEYQVM
+33 WTVEYRVM

-52 AFSLI
+52 AFSVI

-71 AWKITMFVLILSIL
+71 AWKITVFVLILSLL
-85 RCIPELGESPTH
+85 RCMAELTESPTH
-97 RIAFVVDGLLLIGF
+97 RIAFVINGLLLIGF
-111 GIFRTDFCCPASKRS
+111 CVFRTDFCCPASKRS
-126 RQEALLFLGASI
+126 RQEAMVLFGVSLA
-138 VGILINAGLGYHYLK
+138 GILINAGLGYHYLK
-153 LAAQPSGSTVS
+153 LAVQPNGGSVS
-164 FWESFCKGAGM
+164 FWQSLLEGAGM
-175 IFGINGD
+175 IFG
-182 VMMSGADGI
+182 MSVSPVTS
-191 GLIANPWAQRAESL
+191 PWAQRAEPV
-205 IFWFSWGCLLAAVLY
+205 IFWFSWGCMLASVLY
-220 AVRPWLEAPSDSR
+220 AVRPWLEAPSDGR

-261 YFGKK
+261 YFGKS

-280 IVNGDPVCADENFGA
+280 IVNGDPICADENFGT
-295 LLAEFKEFCQK
+295 LLAEFREFCQK

-315 LTDEYLEEYKKQGFG
+315 LTDDYLEEYKKQGFG

-338 RFKLT
+338 RFKLA

-362 VKAGITIKEYR
+362 TKAGITIKEYR
-373 INEKRD
+373 IGEQRD
-379 PEIEAGLMRV
+379 PEIEAGLTRV
-389 SEEWLSEKKSGL
+389 SDEGLSEKKSGL
-401 LTFTMGTVGLEN
+401 LTFTMGTVGLDN
-413 PMDRRYFYAET
+413 PMDRRYFYAQTE
-424 AEGKIVAF
+424 AGKIVAF

-465 QAFQAFKEEG
+465 QAFQAFKKDG
-475 IAYGSLGVAPLT
+475 IEYGSLGVAPLT
-487 GLDGKSANPIEK
+487 GLDEKSANPIEK
-499 LLRFVYDNLNA
+499 LLRFIYDNLNA

-556 GIMDYVRS
+556 GVMDYVRS

-573 KDERHSERQHS
+573 QDKKEERKQES
-584 EGQHSE
+584 
-590 GQNKGQGK
+590 K
-598 GQDSGKS
+598 

>member
-10 ENGMILFLAVLSAVL
+10 ENGMILFLAVLSVIL
-25 FALTFVPS
+25 FGLTFVPA
-33 WTVEYQVM
+33 WTVEYRVM

-52 AFSLI
+52 AFSVI

-71 AWKITMFVLILSIL
+71 AWKITVFVLILSLL
-85 RCIPELGESPTH
+85 RCMAELTESPTH
-97 RIAFVVDGLLLIGF
+97 RIAFVINGLLLIGF
-111 GIFRTDFCCPASKRS
+111 CVFRTDFCCPASKRS
-126 RQEALLFLGASI
+126 RQEAMVLFGVSL

-153 LAAQPSGSTVS
+153 LAVQPNGGSVS
-164 FWESFCKGAGM
+164 FWQSLLEGAGM
-175 IFGINGD
+175 IFG
-182 VMMSGADGI
+182 MSVSPVTS
-191 GLIANPWAQRAESL
+191 PWAQRAEPV
-205 IFWFSWGCLLAAVLY
+205 IFWFSWGCMLASVLY
-220 AVRPWLEAPSDSR
+220 AVRPWLEAPSDGR

-261 YFGKK
+261 YFGKS

-280 IVNGDPVCADENFGA
+280 IVNGDPICADENFGT
-295 LLAEFKEFCQK
+295 LLAEFREFCQK

-315 LTDEYLEEYKKQGFG
+315 LTDDYLEEYKKQGFG

-338 RFKLT
+338 RFKLA

-362 VKAGITIKEYR
+362 TKAGITIKEYR
-373 INEKRD
+373 IGEQRD
-379 PEIEAGLMRV
+379 PEIEAGLTRV
-389 SEEWLSEKKSGL
+389 SDEWLSEKKSGL
-401 LTFTMGTVGLEN
+401 LTFTMGTVGLDN
-413 PMDRRYFYAET
+413 PMDRRYFYAQTE
-424 AEGKIVAF
+424 AGKIVAF

-475 IAYGSLGVAPLT
+475 IEYGSLGVAPLT
-487 GLDGKSANPIEK
+487 GLDEKSANPIEK
-499 LLRFVYDNLNA
+499 LLRFIYDNLNA

-556 GIMDYVRS
+556 GVMDYVRS

-573 KDERHSERQHS
+573 QDKKEERKQES
-584 EGQHSE
+584 
-590 GQNKGQGK
+590 K
-598 GQDSGKS
+598 

>member
-10 ENGMILFLAVLSAVL
+10 ENGMILFLAVLSVIL
-25 FALTFVPS
+25 FGLTFVPA
-33 WTVEYQVM
+33 WTVEYRVM

-52 AFSLI
+52 AFSVI

-71 AWKITMFVLILSIL
+71 AWKITVFVLILSLL
-85 RCIPELGESPTH
+85 RCMAELTESPTH
-97 RIAFVVDGLLLIGF
+97 RIAFVINGLLLIGF
-111 GIFRTDFCCPASKRS
+111 CVFRTDFCCPASKRS
-126 RQEALLFLGASI
+126 RQEAMVLFGVSL

-153 LAAQPSGSTVS
+153 LAVQPNGGSVS
-164 FWESFCKGAGM
+164 FWQSLLEGAGM
-175 IFGINGD
+175 IFG
-182 VMMSGADGI
+182 MSVSPVTS
-191 GLIANPWAQRAESL
+191 PWAQRAEPV
-205 IFWFSWGCLLAAVLY
+205 IFWFSWGCMLASVLY
-220 AVRPWLEAPSDSR
+220 AVRPWLEAPSDGR

-261 YFGKK
+261 YFGKSI
-266 VDGVI
+266 DGVI

-280 IVNGDPVCADENFGA
+280 IVNGDPICADENFGT
-295 LLAEFKEFCQK
+295 LLAEFREFCQK

-315 LTDEYLEEYKKQGFG
+315 LTDDYLEEYKKQGFG

-338 RFKLT
+338 RFKLA

-362 VKAGITIKEYR
+362 TKAGITIKEYR
-373 INEKRD
+373 IGEQRD
-379 PEIEAGLMRV
+379 PEIEAGLTRV
-389 SEEWLSEKKSGL
+389 SDEWLSEKKSGL
-401 LTFTMGTVGLEN
+401 LTFTMGTVGLDN
-413 PMDRRYFYAET
+413 PMDRRYFYAQTE
-424 AEGKIVAF
+424 AGKIVAF

-475 IAYGSLGVAPLT
+475 IEYGSLGVAPLT
-487 GLDGKSANPIEK
+487 GLDEKSANPIEK
-499 LLRFVYDNLNA
+499 LLRFIYDNLNA

-556 GIMDYVRS
+556 GVMDYVRS

-573 KDERHSERQHS
+573 QDKKEERKQES
-584 EGQHSE
+584 
-590 GQNKGQGK
+590 K
-598 GQDSGKS
+598 

>member
-10 ENGMILFLAVLSAVL
+10 ENGMILFLAVLSVIL
-25 FALTFVPS
+25 FGLTFVPA
-33 WTVEYQVM
+33 WTVEYRVM

-52 AFSLI
+52 AFSVI

-71 AWKITMFVLILSIL
+71 AWKITVFVLILSLL
-85 RCIPELGESPTH
+85 RCMAELTESPTH
-97 RIAFVVDGLLLIGF
+97 RIAFVINGLLLIGF
-111 GIFRTDFCCPASKRS
+111 CVFRTDFCCPASKRS
-126 RQEALLFLGASI
+126 RQEAMVLFGVSL

-153 LAAQPSGSTVS
+153 LAVQPNSGSVS
-164 FWESFCKGAGM
+164 FWQSLLEGAGM
-175 IFGINGD
+175 IFG
-182 VMMSGADGI
+182 MSVSPVTS
-191 GLIANPWAQRAESL
+191 PWAQRAEPV
-205 IFWFSWGCLLAAVLY
+205 IFWFSWGCMLASVLY
-220 AVRPWLEAPSDSR
+220 AVRPWLEAPSDGR

-261 YFGKK
+261 YFGKS

-280 IVNGDPVCADENFGA
+280 IVNGDPICADENFGT
-295 LLAEFKEFCQK
+295 LLAEFREFCQK

-315 LTDEYLEEYKKQGFG
+315 LTDDYLEEYKKQGFG

-338 RFKLT
+338 RFKLA

-362 VKAGITIKEYR
+362 TKAGITIKEYR
-373 INEKRD
+373 IGEQRD
-379 PEIEAGLMRV
+379 PEIEAGLTRV
-389 SEEWLSEKKSGL
+389 SDEWLSEKKSGL
-401 LTFTMGTVGLEN
+401 LTFTMGTVGLDN
-413 PMDRRYFYAET
+413 PMDRRYFYAQTE
-424 AEGKIVAF
+424 AGKIVAF

-475 IAYGSLGVAPLT
+475 IEYGSLGVAPLT
-487 GLDGKSANPIEK
+487 GLDEKSANPIEK
-499 LLRFVYDNLNA
+499 LLRFIYDNLNA

-556 GIMDYVRS
+556 GVMDYVRS

-573 KDERHSERQHS
+573 QDKKEERKQES
-584 EGQHSE
+584 
-590 GQNKGQGK
+590 K
-598 GQDSGKS
+598 